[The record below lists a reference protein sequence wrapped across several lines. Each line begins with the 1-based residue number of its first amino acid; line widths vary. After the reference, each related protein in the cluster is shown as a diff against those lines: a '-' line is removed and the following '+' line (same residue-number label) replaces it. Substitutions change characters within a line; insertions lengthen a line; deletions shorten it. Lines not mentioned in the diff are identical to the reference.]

1 MLLVKA
7 LTIIT
12 FLSVVVDGQKVS
24 GSEGSG
30 NNKAHRAH
38 GSSPSASNRATTIT
52 TNSAGSSYGSTTAAT
67 VLPAEDVDDETKTT
81 NRGEDQRLFNN
92 LGSVGGHRGAAD
104 TDARSVNS
112 EGETGTWRW
121 KSQRQYFLTGRN
133 GKRKG
138 TGKGGKGKAPPII
151 EDECN
156 DLEVRN
162 DVAMVSHKLA
172 VCVCVRARVRSLPF
186 LFVRTFA

>member
-7 LTIIT
+7 LTIII
-12 FLSVVVDGQKVS
+12 FLSAVVDGQKVS

-30 NNKAHRAH
+30 DDKAH
-38 GSSPSASNRATTIT
+38 GYSPSASNTATTIT
-52 TNSAGSSYGSTTAAT
+52 TTATSIGSTTAAAT
-67 VLPAEDVDDETKTT
+67 VMPSEDVADETKTIH
-81 NRGEDQRLFNN
+81 RGEDQRLFNN

-112 EGETGTWRW
+112 EGKTETWRW